1 VRTSWSGW
9 FTSEIPTPA
18 DRGERTLKNMIII
31 VTCAVAMSS
40 SAIAQVPSATPTAE
54 DDRQL
59 TIIFGRIDANRDGR
73 ITKPE
78 MSAFGASHGLGVLV
92 RNEGWKAMDGDRNGT
107 IDRME
112 FVRGMVE
119 ARAAK
124 AAREAKRIR

>member
-1 VRTSWSGW
+1 MKD
-9 FTSEIPTPA
+9 I
-18 DRGERTLKNMIII
+18 MIMA
-31 VTCAVAMSS
+31 CAVAMSS

-59 TIIFGRIDANRDGR
+59 TIIFGQVDADRDGR

-92 RNEGWKAMDGDRNGT
+92 RDRGWKAMDANRNGT
-107 IDRME
+107 LDRME

-124 AAREAKRIR
+124 AAREANARR